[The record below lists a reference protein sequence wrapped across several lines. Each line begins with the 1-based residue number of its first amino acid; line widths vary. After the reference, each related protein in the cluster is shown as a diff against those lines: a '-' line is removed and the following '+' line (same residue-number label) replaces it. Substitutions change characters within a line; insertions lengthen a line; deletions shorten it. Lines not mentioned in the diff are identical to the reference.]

1 MTADPDQI
9 RSRIEDT
16 RSNLSADVN
25 ALTEKV
31 SPGRVV
37 ARRVD
42 RTRDALTNVKNKI
55 MGSAE
60 SATSAVGDKTSSM
73 ASGAADLAS
82 SAADTVTSAPEVARR
97 RTQGSPLAAGLIA
110 FGAGWL
116 VASLVPASRKEQ
128 ELAEQAKD
136 QLGQQLQPVAEQ
148 AKQTASG
155 MADSMREPAQQAVE
169 SVKSTVGD
177 AASTMAGESRAA
189 AGQVSDRADE
199 ARQNVG
205 KYTG

>member
-1 MTADPDQI
+1 MTADPNQI

-25 ALTEKV
+25 ALTEKI

-42 RTRDALTNVKNKI
+42 RTRDALTNMKNKI

-60 SATSAVGDKTSSM
+60 TATSAVGDKAGSM

-82 SAADTVTSAPEVARR
+82 SAADTVTSTPEAARR
-97 RTQGSPLAAGLIA
+97 QTQGNPLAAGLIA

-116 VASLVPASRKEQ
+116 VASLMPASRKEQ
-128 ELAEQAKD
+128 ELAMQAKD

-148 AKQTASG
+148 MKQAASD

-169 SVKSTVGD
+169 SVKSTAGD

-189 AGQVSDRADE
+189 ADHVSNRAYE

-205 KYTG
+205 EHTG